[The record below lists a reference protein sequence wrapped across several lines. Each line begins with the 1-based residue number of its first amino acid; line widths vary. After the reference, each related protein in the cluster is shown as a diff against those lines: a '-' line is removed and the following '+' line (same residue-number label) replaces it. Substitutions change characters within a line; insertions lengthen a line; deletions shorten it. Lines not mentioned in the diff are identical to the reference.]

1 MTLFL
6 RNDKNQSVVDIEIN
20 FSDEKP
26 HSVVEKQDLH
36 SVVVIEHY
44 SKLLLENLNRS
55 EEVIKD
61 FTEISELRS
70 WFWEVYMEMTDK
82 PSKQDCIEKVKGF
95 LIILAD
101 KYKLA
106 YVVD

>member
-20 FSDEKP
+20 FSKD
-26 HSVVEKQDLH
+26 KQDLH

-44 SKLLLENLNRS
+44 SKLLLDNLDRS

-61 FTEISELRS
+61 FAEIDELRG
-70 WFWEVYMEMTDK
+70 WFWEVYMEMTNE
-82 PSKQDCIEKVKGF
+82 PSQKDCVEKVKGF
-95 LIILAD
+95 LMTLAD
-101 KYKLA
+101 KYKLS

>member
-6 RNDKNQSVVDIEIN
+6 RNDKNQSIVDIEIN
-20 FSDEKP
+20 FTKDN
-26 HSVVEKQDLH
+26 QDLR
-36 SVVVIEHY
+36 SVVVIEYY

-61 FTEISELRS
+61 FSEIDELRG
-70 WFWEVYMEMTDK
+70 WFWEVYMEMTTI
-82 PSKQDCIEKVKGF
+82 PSQRDCVEKVSNK
-95 LIILAD
+95 LVMLAD
-101 KYKLA
+101 KYNLN